1 MTPQVQQI
9 QPDENL
15 TKIGTIIRQIRHHQQ
30 ISLSQLA
37 KSSGVSK
44 SNLSKVE
51 NALISPTY
59 ETIGRIARG
68 LGVPAAALL
77 TPPTAADP
85 IICIAKADAPSPT
98 PKADL
103 HHAPLFPEGTSDRLH
118 SQILTLQSASSAPA
132 PNASLPSAEMMCHVL
147 EGRLTL
153 RVENADAHVLEAGD
167 SAFLTSLASTQLENA
182 EGAPA
187 RILWVEAR

>member
-77 TPPTAADP
+77 TPPT
-85 IICIAKADAPSPT
+85 
-98 PKADL
+98 
-103 HHAPLFPEGTSDRLH
+103 H
-118 SQILTLQSASSAPA
+118 SMPVPCVMQPYMPAISAS
-132 PNASLPSAEMMCHVL
+132 LLV
-147 EGRLTL
+147 
-153 RVENADAHVLEAGD
+153 
-167 SAFLTSLASTQLENA
+167 LTSCTFLGGHAI
-182 EGAPA
+182 G
-187 RILWVEAR
+187 